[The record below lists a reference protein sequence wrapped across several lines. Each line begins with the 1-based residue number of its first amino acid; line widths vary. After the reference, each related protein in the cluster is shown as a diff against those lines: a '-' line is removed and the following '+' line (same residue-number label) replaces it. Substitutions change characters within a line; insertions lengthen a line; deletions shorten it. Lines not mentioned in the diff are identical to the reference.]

1 MVLQQIFDQ
10 IRSKVVE
17 KVKKQA
23 LSLRFFYILLGEYLL
38 KQKVVAEKSP
48 EWKFMAIIARN
59 VKFKGP

>member
-1 MVLQQIFDQ
+1 MVLRQIFDQ
-10 IRSKVVE
+10 IMFNVVE

-38 KQKVVAEKSP
+38 KQKIVVEKPP